1 MELDDEW
8 TIKLEEP
15 YLSEH
20 NSWIEIPECFQV
32 SEEWNGKS
40 KQGIACASA
49 IEIANLETSHKLSL
63 NTTL

>member
-32 SEEWNGKS
+32 SEE
-40 KQGIACASA
+40 
-49 IEIANLETSHKLSL
+49 
-63 NTTL
+63 